1 MFQVDENRYKNMQFR
16 KVGDTGLKLP
26 VITLG
31 LAYNFS
37 ETDYEKSK
45 ELVLR
50 AFNMG
55 INSFDL
61 SMAFGKRTGEI
72 EKLFGRI
79 VREDLTSLRNEI
91 VISTKVAATNDSI
104 KTGAL
109 ASKKNI
115 IQSVNASLARLSTG
129 YIDVLYID
137 GFDNETPVEETAAA
151 LKLLVNDGKVLYVG
165 TCNYTGMQVKKV
177 GEVFKKYDLPY
188 VGNMVEYNIFNR
200 QVENDKTI
208 DLTTPYGATI
218 VYRPLAEGLL
228 SNKYIKDAP
237 MDSRAN
243 KSGVGKLDTHSLTVE
258 TSAQLTKL
266 NTVAAKRGQSIAQ
279 LAISWVLRNP
289 NVSSTVVGI
298 SKITQLTENIG
309 AISKTSFDS
318 NDLKTI
324 DKETK

>member
-16 KVGDTGLKLP
+16 KVGNTGLKLP

-61 SMAFGKRTGEI
+61 SVAFGKKTGDI

-79 VREDLTSLRNEI
+79 IKEDLASLRNEI
-91 VISTKVAATNDSI
+91 VISTKVATTDDLI
-104 KTGAL
+104 KTGSL
-109 ASKKNI
+109 ASRKNL
-115 IQSVNASLARLSTG
+115 IQSVNASLARLNTT
-129 YIDVLYID
+129 YIDILYVD
-137 GFDNETPVEETAAA
+137 GFDNEVPVEETASA
-151 LKLLVNDGKVLYVG
+151 LKFLVDEGKVLYVG
-165 TCNYTGMQVKKV
+165 TCNYNGMQVKKI

-208 DLTTPYGATI
+208 DSTTPYGSTI

-237 MDSRAN
+237 IDSRAN
-243 KSGVGKLDTHSLTVE
+243 KSGVGSLTNQDLTVE
-258 TSAQLTKL
+258 VSAQLTKL

-279 LAISWVLRNP
+279 LAISWVLRNS
-289 NVSSTVVGI
+289 NVASVVVGV

-309 AISKTSFDS
+309 AISQTSFDS